1 MSVHQAGG
9 AIRIHQVHKLPAP
22 YSDFFFQALGDHP
35 DLDFQVYY
43 LWRGSWRRP
52 WKSEFGRGYRHTFLK
67 PLGGIDWPLLKTAW
81 SDVDSLFIVGD
92 WAHLPALAVILARWR
107 RRTPVALWVDT
118 PAEDLKRPVLKQW
131 VRRRFLK
138 WLLPKPDIIF
148 GTGRKARRVLLEMG
162 ARAEQFVDLP
172 FFVDLDRPRLA
183 EREAEIRHRARKLR
197 ETVQCGPEGVVFAM
211 LGRLAAIKGNDI
223 GLRAFARCRQR
234 TSKPLGLLIAGEG
247 PERQSLEALANRLGL
262 GNSVAFLGWQEPLGV
277 EAVYLASEVVLHPA
291 RIDPFP
297 VVILDAM
304 NWSRVV
310 IGSEACGNVEDRIIP
325 GVNGFAFP
333 SEDVGELAGIMLDL
347 VRHPEKLPEIGAQA
361 RKTARAWPVER
372 GVRIILEQAAKLLS
386 AKKEDKCGS

>member
-1 MSVHQAGG
+1 MSVNQEGG
-9 AIRIHQVHKLPAP
+9 PLRIHQVHKLPAP

-35 DLDFQVYY
+35 DTDFHVYY

-52 WKSEFGRGYRHTFLK
+52 WKSEFGRGYRNTFMK
-67 PLGGIDWPLLKTAW
+67 PIGGIDWRLLKTAW
-81 SDVDSLFIVGD
+81 CDVDSFFIVGD
-92 WAHLPALAVILARWR
+92 WAHLPTLAVILARSHR
-107 RRTPVALWVDT
+107 RAPVALWVDT

-172 FFVDLDRPRLA
+172 FLVDLDRSRLA
-183 EREAEIRHRARKLR
+183 ERETEIRHKAQKLR
-197 ETVQCGPEGVVFAM
+197 ETVQCGPEGVVFSM

-223 GLRAFARCRQR
+223 GLRAFARCRQHTPR
-234 TSKPLGLLIAGEG
+234 AVGLLIAGEG
-247 PERQSLEALANRLGL
+247 PDRQNLEALAHSLGL
-262 GNSVAFLGWQEPLGV
+262 GNAVSFLGWQEPTGV
-277 EAVYLASEVVLHPA
+277 EAVYLASDVILHPA

-304 NWSRVV
+304 SWSRVV
-310 IGSEACGNVEDRIIP
+310 IGSDGCGNVEDRIIP
-325 GVNGFAFP
+325 GANGFAFP
-333 SEDVGELAGIMLDL
+333 SEDVDELAKIMLDL

-361 RKTARAWPVER
+361 RKTAEAWPVER
-372 GVRIILEQAAKLLS
+372 GVEIVLEQAAKLLS
-386 AKKEDKCGS
+386 AKK